1 MHIKQQTQPAQPE
14 SALLTVPE
22 CAALFSVKVS
32 TIRAWVLHKRIPYVK
47 LGGKLVR
54 FRRADIEKVIAT
66 RVVAT
71 ENQLTGAAN

>member
-1 MHIKQQTQPAQPE
+1 MSIRPTNQPTQPE

-22 CAALFSVKVS
+22 CAALFKVKVS

-54 FRRADIEKVIAT
+54 FRRADVEKVIAT

-71 ENQLTGAAN
+71 ENQLGVAQ